1 MTEKNFTST
10 YDLLKGQKAPELGVK
25 PSINAGQIYIKNFA
39 PMLNGTAT
47 NTLAVIGRNA
57 EPTRINPL
65 ADNEATIE
73 NGDVKVFIEKYSNK
87 KSLKVGVVKLLDL
100 LAVELTKLNHYRAKD
115 PDTLQTTVTFSLDD
129 YMTYL
134 GIKNIDNP
142 NTRKDA
148 RKRLK
153 EALDTLYSISLEWEE
168 KSGDKVKNY
177 AKMRICEAQGI
188 KRGVASFTFTTSMTH
203 YLNQSYI
210 MQYPLDLL
218 AISERNPNA
227 YPIARKLALHHS
239 IDNNHKKGTS
249 NIISVAKLL
258 ESAPEI
264 PTITEV
270 METDRAWGRRIKN
283 ALEKAL
289 DAIDGVISWEYSNS
303 KSVPLTEKQLE
314 MADYETFS
322 KLYIKFDILGAPD
335 PTKRLEEKKKKVTA
349 RKKTTTKKQTEN
361 KEKE

>member
-1 MTEKNFTST
+1 MARTIRKIIDPLKNYQSFEV
-10 YDLLKGQKAPELGVK
+10 PEFEGK
-25 PSINAGQIYIKNFA
+25 SFS

-47 NTLAVIGRNA
+47 NALATIGRSA

-73 NGDVKVFIEKYSNK
+73 NGDFKVFIEKYSNK
-87 KSLKVGVVKLLDL
+87 KSLKVSVVKLLDL
-100 LAVELTKLNHYRAKD
+100 LVVELTKINHYKAKD
-115 PDTLQTTVTFSLDD
+115 PDTLRTTVTFSLDD
-129 YMTYL
+129 YMAYF
-134 GIKNIDNP
+134 GIKDIDNP
-142 NTRKDA
+142 NARKDA

-153 EALDTLYSISLEWEE
+153 EALDALYSISLEWKE
-168 KSGDKVKNY
+168 KSRDKVEDY

-188 KRGVASFTFTTSMTH
+188 KRSVVSFTFTTRMAH

-249 NIISVAKLL
+249 SIISVAKLL

-264 PTITEV
+264 PSINKV
-270 METDRAWGRRIKN
+270 RAVNGSWGERIKGS
-283 ALEKAL
+283 LEKAL
-289 DAIDGVISWEYSNS
+289 DAVDGVISWEYSNS
-303 KSVPLTEKQLE
+303 KGVPLTDKQLE

-335 PTKRLEEKKKKVTA
+335 PTQRIEAKKAKTTA
-349 RKKTTTKKQTEN
+349 RRKAKKTDTKKE
-361 KEKE
+361 E

>member
-1 MTEKNFTST
+1 MIKDTLLEPNKKINFC
-10 YDLLKGQKAPELGVK
+10 
-25 PSINAGQIYIKNFA
+25 

-47 NTLAVIGRNA
+47 NKLATIGRKTK
-57 EPTRINPL
+57 PTRINRL

-73 NGDVKVFIEKYSNK
+73 NGDFKVFIEKYSNK
-87 KSLKVGVVKLLDL
+87 KTLKVGVVKLLDI
-100 LAVELTKLNHYRAKD
+100 LAIKFAKSNHYKAKN
-115 PDTLQTTVTFSLDD
+115 PNRTVTFSLDE

-134 GIKNIDNP
+134 DIKDV
-142 NTRKDA
+142 KDA

-188 KRGVASFTFTTSMTH
+188 KRGVASFTFTTSMAN

-210 MQYPLDLL
+210 MQYPLELL

-239 IDNNHKKGTS
+239 IDNNIKRGTA

-258 ESAPEI
+258 EVAPEI
-264 PTITEV
+264 PSIEAV
-270 METDRAWGRRIKN
+270 RAGNQSWSDRIKDR
-283 ALEKAL
+283 LEKAL
-289 DAIDGVISWEYSNS
+289 DAIGHTISWEYSNS
-303 KSVPLTEKQLE
+303 KSVPLTDKQLE
-314 MADYETFS
+314 IADYETFI
-322 KLYIKFDILGAPD
+322 KLFIKFNIKGAPD
-335 PTKRLEEKKKKVTA
+335 PTERLKKKK
-349 RKKTTTKKQTEN
+349 KG
-361 KEKE
+361 

>member
-1 MTEKNFTST
+1 
-10 YDLLKGQKAPELGVK
+10 
-25 PSINAGQIYIKNFA
+25 
-39 PMLNGTAT
+39 MLNGTAT
-47 NTLAVIGRNA
+47 NAFSIIGRKA
-57 EPTRINPL
+57 KPTRINRL

-73 NGDVKVFIEKYSNK
+73 SDDFKVFIEKYSNK
-87 KSLKVGVVKLLDL
+87 KTLKVGVVKLLDF
-100 LAVELTKLNHYRAKD
+100 LAVGLAKNNHYRDKD
-115 PDTLQTTVTFSLDD
+115 ITNLQNTVTFSIDD
-129 YMTYL
+129 YMGYL
-134 GIKNIDNP
+134 GVANPDNKH
-142 NTRKDA
+142 TRDQV
-148 RKRLK
+148 RRRLK
-153 EALDTLYSISLEWEE
+153 AELETLYSISLEWEE
-168 KSGDKVKNY
+168 KSREKVKSY
-177 AKMRICEAQGI
+177 EKMRICEAQGI
-188 KRGVASFTFTTSMTH
+188 KRGVASFTFTTSMAH

-264 PTITEV
+264 PTITKV

-303 KSVPLTEKQLE
+303 KGAPLTDSQLDIS
-314 MADYETFS
+314 DYDTFI

-335 PTKRLEEKKKKVTA
+335 PTKRLEAKKAKTKA
-349 RKKTTTKKQTEN
+349 RRKAKKTDIKKE
-361 KEKE
+361 E